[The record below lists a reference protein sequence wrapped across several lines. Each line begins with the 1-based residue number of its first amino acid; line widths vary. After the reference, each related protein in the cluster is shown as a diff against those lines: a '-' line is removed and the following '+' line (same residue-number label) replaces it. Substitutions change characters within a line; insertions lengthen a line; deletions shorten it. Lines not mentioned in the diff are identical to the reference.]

1 MYEHKYIKYKSKYLN
16 KLQFVPLRGGDFDWT
31 DPDTLSNFND
41 ADDEKFKYE
50 EEILESMENDDFDE
64 IETYMENKINKTQT
78 YVGNTNI
85 TKSSS
90 KIINIGHMTGKIA
103 QKINCDKSEF
113 TTELNRNHKILKID
127 DIDTFDD
134 FTDKYGKVVDGIIE
148 INWMKVSN
156 DYRGIYV
163 TSAIGNRSIDAIYSG
178 KVLPSWVP
186 EYKYIDDVIMFTDDK
201 MESFSKQ
208 ITSPFVG
215 YVNDSYLFD
224 EDKFTHINDP
234 SRDKILIIDNIKD
247 FDKFSNMYGYVKN
260 KVIKIDWRNVN
271 MYFAGIYIDD
281 KVDFKKDRYD
291 KAYYADKKVKSWWKR
306 DDIQYGLVYMFKNG
320 LLIDD

>member
-1 MYEHKYIKYKSKYLN
+1 
-16 KLQFVPLRGGDFDWT
+16 
-31 DPDTLSNFND
+31 
-41 ADDEKFKYE
+41 
-50 EEILESMENDDFDE
+50 
-64 IETYMENKINKTQT
+64 
-78 YVGNTNI
+78 
-85 TKSSS
+85 
-90 KIINIGHMTGKIA
+90 
-103 QKINCDKSEF
+103 
-113 TTELNRNHKILKID
+113 
-127 DIDTFDD
+127 
-134 FTDKYGKVVDGIIE
+134 
-148 INWMKVSN
+148 
-156 DYRGIYV
+156 
-163 TSAIGNRSIDAIYSG
+163 
-178 KVLPSWVP
+178 
-186 EYKYIDDVIMFTDDK
+186 MFTDDK